1 MTTNPLALWGI
12 DDTALSAY
20 EATLAGP
27 DRCPA
32 DIAAELG
39 LPVERTA
46 AALARLTS
54 LGLVHSEDG
63 RLRAGR
69 PSTAVARLVR
79 DRLHAAAA
87 DAARAAELLGAM
99 DRFTD
104 LYASATDPP
113 GPLVTVRDL
122 SEHWQRASAT
132 AAAHACVESLSVN
145 PDAGTFEMLTPDYL
159 PRFAELLR
167 EGTVTLR
174 CIVTVDQLHAP
185 VPQAAIGAL
194 TEAGAEFR
202 ASVALPSWFHI
213 LGPHYAGVPLVWG
226 HDPSADGM
234 AHHLVQ
240 APALVAALRALFEEL
255 WCKATPVPCA
265 PGATRDPRGVLRLLA
280 QGLTDEAVARRLGVS
295 VRTVRQRV
303 SEAMDELGV
312 RTRFAAA
319 AAAARNGWF
328 DQDFSATGRRTGE
341 GPSRG
346 RS

>member
-1 MTTNPLALWGI
+1 LVTTNPLALWGI
-12 DDTALSAY
+12 DDTALAAY
-20 EATLAGP
+20 EATLARP

-32 DIAAELG
+32 DIAGELG
-39 LPVERTA
+39 LPAEQTA
-46 AALARLTS
+46 TALARLTS

-113 GPLVTVRDL
+113 GPLVTVRDM

-145 PDAGTFEMLTPDYL
+145 PDPGTFEMLTPDYL

-174 CIVTVDQLHAP
+174 CIVTVDQLDVP

-194 TEAGAEFR
+194 TEAGAQFR
-202 ASVALPSWFHI
+202 ASVELPSWFHI
-213 LGPHYAGVPLVWG
+213 LGPHYAGVPLIWG

-255 WCKATPVPCA
+255 WRRATPVPCA
-265 PGATRDPRGVLRLLA
+265 PASTRDPRGVLRLLA

-303 SEAMDELGV
+303 ADAMDELGV

-328 DQDFSATGRRTGE
+328 D
-341 GPSRG
+341 
-346 RS
+346 